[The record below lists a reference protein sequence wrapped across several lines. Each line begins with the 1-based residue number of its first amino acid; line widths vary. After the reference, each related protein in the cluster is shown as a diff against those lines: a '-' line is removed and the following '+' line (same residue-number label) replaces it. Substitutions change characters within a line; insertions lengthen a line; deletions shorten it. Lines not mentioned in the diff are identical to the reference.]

1 MTRQTEPPYVAQ
13 KIVNLIGYD
22 MQIDLVKERTGNV
35 VVDIEN
41 PAGKE
46 GVQRLSFLLLA
57 MSRHWIERKALAE
70 ALRLN
75 YTAVNRWFHV
85 DDIAV
90 SYIYKIAD
98 LYGLTVKIKVVP
110 IKQ

>member
-1 MTRQTEPPYVAQ
+1 MIKDRIKA
-13 KIVNLIGYD
+13 IIH
-22 MQIDLVKERTGNV
+22 DLR
-35 VVDIEN
+35 VDE
-41 PAGKE
+41 ALVE

-57 MSRHWIERKALAE
+57 MSRYWIERKALAE
-70 ALRLN
+70 ALGLN